1 MDIQTILISSAVT
14 TSLYAALKSGIH
26 LYKNYYLKSECHNNN
41 QLIIE
46 IVTNP
51 SEEKKEEEK
60 KEEVINLDAIIPSP
74 ALPQV

>member
-1 MDIQTILISSAVT
+1 MEINNILISAAVT
-14 TSLYAALKSGIH
+14 TSLYGLLKGGIN

-41 QLIIE
+41 QLVIE

-51 SEEKKEEEK
+51 SEASTEEK
-60 KEEVINLDAIIPSP
+60 KEPIEAVVIPSP